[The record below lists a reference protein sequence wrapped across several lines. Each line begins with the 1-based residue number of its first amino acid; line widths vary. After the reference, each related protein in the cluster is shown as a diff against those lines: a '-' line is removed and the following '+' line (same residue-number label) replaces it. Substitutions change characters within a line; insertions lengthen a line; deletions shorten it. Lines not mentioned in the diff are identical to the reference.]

1 MNARPMP
8 NSFAQLHVVEPSA
21 TARRLLWHVLSVG
34 RVMLDETDH
43 HEGFDK
49 PGAHLFW
56 VASGAGEMIHAGA
69 CHALVPGKECWL
81 VDLRRPRTY
90 HPRDGEKLV
99 TAGFRFGGINL
110 AAWQEMLGP
119 SPVFAFDTRAD
130 LLVVQRAQRELRRLV
145 IRRPAGYE
153 WRAHEL
159 VQQVLGR
166 LLAQRD
172 LLAAP
177 VPTPAPVR
185 RVLDAVLAEPTRDW
199 RVRELAAIA
208 GASYSALRALFKAT
222 QHESIHEF
230 LQRMRLD
237 QARMLLGDPRLAIKD
252 VAQCLNFS
260 SEFYFSHFFR
270 EASGMSPSQ
279 FRRQLGE

>member
-1 MNARPMP
+1 
-8 NSFAQLHVVEPSA
+8 
-21 TARRLLWHVLSVG
+21 
-34 RVMLDETDH
+34 
-43 HEGFDK
+43 
-49 PGAHLFW
+49 
-56 VASGAGEMIHAGA
+56 
-69 CHALVPGKECWL
+69 
-81 VDLRRPRTY
+81 
-90 HPRDGEKLV
+90 V
-99 TAGFRFGGINL
+99 TVGFRFGGINL

-119 SPVFAFDTRAD
+119 SPVFAFKTPAD

-145 IRRPAGYE
+145 TRRPAGYE
-153 WRAHEL
+153 WRGHEL
-159 VQQVLGR
+159 IQQVLGC
-166 LLAQRD
+166 LLAERD

-230 LQRMRLD
+230 LQRSRLD

-252 VAQCLNFS
+252 VAQRLNFS